1 MVQIVSSD
9 GHENGQK
16 EMEDDDDDE
25 EEPKWTG
32 GEKEMHR
39 KQESSPD
46 ASIETQEGDSKK
58 GNSLIC
64 FCYSHISTCFFYN
77 QDYNCFYFPLSHS
90 Q

>member
-1 MVQIVSSD
+1 MVQIVPSE

-16 EMEDDDDDE
+16 EMEEEDDD

-32 GEKEMHR
+32 GEKEIHR

-58 GNSLIC
+58 GNSLI
-64 FCYSHISTCFFYN
+64 F
-77 QDYNCFYFPLSHS
+77 
-90 Q
+90 